1 MSLVT
6 ELNRGIDLIGTL
18 DDLCYRRG
26 RTASVGAQFRHNL
39 DFAVCLL
46 RGLPSGHI
54 DYTERERDTL
64 VETDR
69 DHAVMRFKRVID
81 QLSDLEP
88 GFLGRSVLIRSEI
101 EWELWLPSSVAREV
115 EFVHS
120 HTVHHHALIAEKLAS
135 DGIETSASFG
145 VAPSTLEFWNRK
157 AVEEKIMSSK
167 LNIISWICRIVV
179 AIILFQTLFFKFTGA
194 EESKYIFSTLMG
206 PELEAYGRIGS
217 GVVELIAV
225 ILLLI
230 PGTAGLG
237 ALLALGTI
245 SGAIMSHLTIL
256 GIVVKDDGGL
266 LFFLAVTVFVLSSAT
281 LLIHRRDIPVLGSV
295 FSNSNA

>member
-1 MSLVT
+1 
-6 ELNRGIDLIGTL
+6 
-18 DDLCYRRG
+18 
-26 RTASVGAQFRHNL
+26 
-39 DFAVCLL
+39 
-46 RGLPSGHI
+46 
-54 DYTERERDTL
+54 
-64 VETDR
+64 
-69 DHAVMRFKRVID
+69 
-81 QLSDLEP
+81 
-88 GFLGRSVLIRSEI
+88 
-101 EWELWLPSSVAREV
+101 
-115 EFVHS
+115 
-120 HTVHHHALIAEKLAS
+120 
-135 DGIETSASFG
+135 
-145 VAPSTLEFWNRK
+145 
-157 AVEEKIMSSK
+157 MSSK
-167 LNIISWICRIVV
+167 IIVVSWVCRIIV

-230 PGTAGLG
+230 PGATWLG

-245 SGAIMSHLTIL
+245 TGAILSHLTML

-266 LFFLAVTVFVLSSAT
+266 LFILALTVFVLSALT